1 MKYPKAVTYT
11 TDEMA
16 VSVFHLYASVAD
28 VRKPAVWIVD
38 CTMTLVTLACVTAF
52 LSHCSSRAG
61 WNWLADLKQ
70 RVDAYI
76 IADRGANVIFI

>member
-1 MKYPKAVTYT
+1 M

-61 WNWLADLKQ
+61 
-70 RVDAYI
+70 
-76 IADRGANVIFI
+76 